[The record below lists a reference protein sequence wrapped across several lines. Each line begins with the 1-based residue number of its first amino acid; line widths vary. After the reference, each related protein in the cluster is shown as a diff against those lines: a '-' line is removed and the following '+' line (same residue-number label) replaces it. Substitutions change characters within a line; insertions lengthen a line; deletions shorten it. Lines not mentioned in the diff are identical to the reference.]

1 MVEAE
6 DIMEIQMKIK
16 GLVVDPLSKMPIVV
30 LEDLKSEHILPIW
43 IGVFE
48 ANAIALK
55 IENISTPR
63 PMTHDLLKNFL
74 EKMEITIQKIVVN
87 DVKDNTFYAMIHCL
101 HKRQPLIIDS
111 RPSDAIALALRVQA
125 PIFVEDSVVSKAHSL
140 KYDENLEDS
149 EKLKKWL
156 ENLKPEDFGK
166 YKM

>member
-1 MVEAE
+1 
-6 DIMEIQMKIK
+6 MEIEMKIK

-30 LEDLKSEHILPIW
+30 LEDLKSERILPIW

-63 PMTHDLLKNFL
+63 PMTHDLLKSFL
-74 EKMEITIQKIVVN
+74 EKIEVVIQKIVVT
-87 DVKDNTFYAMIHCL
+87 DVRDNTFYALIHCL
-101 HKRQPLIIDS
+101 HKGQLFLIDS

-125 PIFVEDSVVSKAHSL
+125 PIYVDDEVVSKAHSL

>member
-1 MVEAE
+1 
-6 DIMEIQMKIK
+6 MEIKMNIK
-16 GLVVDPLSKMPIVV
+16 GLVVDPISKMPIVV
-30 LEDLKSEHILPIW
+30 LEDLQKQRMLPIW

-63 PMTHDLLKNFL
+63 PMTHDLLKSFL
-74 EKMEITIQKIVVN
+74 EKLNISIEKIVVN
-87 DVKDNTFYAMIHCL
+87 DVRDNTFYALIHC
-101 HKRQPLIIDS
+101 RYNNQNLIIDS
-111 RPSDAIALALRVQA
+111 RPSDAIALALRVDS
-125 PIFVEDSVVSKAHSL
+125 PIFVEEDVVKKAHSL
-140 KYDENLEDS
+140 KFDESLEDS